1 MLVEITGVSDVEI
14 LIAELFALR
23 DFMDSI
29 DG

>member
-1 MLVEITGVSDVEI
+1 MLVEITGVSDVER

-29 DG
+29 DD